1 MEAAIVSL
9 QPVLPEDDV
18 LLERF
23 TQHQAKLLQSIVER
37 LRGRID
43 TGVLEKLSTWLHIF
57 RSLPEE
63 ARKRILVNPYFN
75 QWIFQLV
82 QSYRAGR
89 RVQIEA

>member
-23 TQHQAKLLQSIVER
+23 TQRQAKLLQSIVER

-57 RSLPEE
+57 RLYQ
-63 ARKRILVNPYFN
+63 KRLASAFLSTPTLISGYF
-75 QWIFQLV
+75 
-82 QSYRAGR
+82 S
-89 RVQIEA
+89 